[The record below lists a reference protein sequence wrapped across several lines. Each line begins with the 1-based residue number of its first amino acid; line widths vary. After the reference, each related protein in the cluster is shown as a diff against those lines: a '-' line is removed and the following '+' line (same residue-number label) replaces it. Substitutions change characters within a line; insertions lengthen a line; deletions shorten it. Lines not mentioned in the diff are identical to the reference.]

1 MMRVWY
7 NRVWNKKGR
16 LLLYLYLHCS
26 ARLISQEGR
35 RRRRRRVV
43 MLIRCYY
50 WWNQKNKVLSYDETK
65 ETTEQQNKKL
75 EYVEMKVKQ

>member
-7 NRVWNKKGR
+7 DRVWNEKGR
-16 LLLYLYLHCS
+16 LLLYLNLHCS
-26 ARLISQEGR
+26 ARLISQEG
-35 RRRRRRVV
+35 RRRVV

-75 EYVEMKVKQ
+75 EYVEMKVEQ

>member
-1 MMRVWY
+1 MMRVW
-7 NRVWNKKGR
+7 NDRVWNEKGR
-16 LLLYLYLHCS
+16 LLLYLNLHCS
-26 ARLISQEGR
+26 ARLISQEG
-35 RRRRRRVV
+35 RRRRVV

-50 WWNQKNKVLSYDETK
+50 WWNQKNRVLSYDETT